1 MRRRPLPRAHPTA
14 DEGADLAIAA
24 LEPAL
29 ASIGITAKFRE
40 STCFDPREH
49 IGICDTGWFA
59 DFPDAGNMIVPF
71 LATEDGFDPSHLGA
85 SREQLRQW
93 GYTKV
98 KRVPSIQIDYERCAT
113 LAGVEAAMCWARID
127 QLLTGELVA
136 AVPISSADVIR
147 LRSGDISGFAI
158 DQAFGEPA
166 LDRIS
171 VDG

>member
-1 MRRRPLPRAHPTA
+1 M
-14 DEGADLAIAA
+14 
-24 LEPAL
+24 
-29 ASIGITAKFRE
+29 
-40 STCFDPREH
+40 
-49 IGICDTGWFA
+49 
-59 DFPDAGNMIVPF
+59 
-71 LATEDGFDPSHLGA
+71 
-85 SREQLRQW
+85 
-93 GYTKV
+93 
-98 KRVPSIQIDYERCAT
+98 PSIQIDYERCAT

-127 QLLTGELVA
+127 QLLTGELVV